1 MFLGALIS
9 ATVIIRGPRTVRIQS
24 YFWMNASWMTSFKSE
39 NQILSQGDWF
49 ISLRVGIPL
58 LSLDSRY
65 LFYFVFMEVG
75 TN

>member
-1 MFLGALIS
+1 
-9 ATVIIRGPRTVRIQS
+9 
-24 YFWMNASWMTSFKSE
+24 MTSFKSE

-49 ISLRVGIPL
+49 ISIRVGIPL